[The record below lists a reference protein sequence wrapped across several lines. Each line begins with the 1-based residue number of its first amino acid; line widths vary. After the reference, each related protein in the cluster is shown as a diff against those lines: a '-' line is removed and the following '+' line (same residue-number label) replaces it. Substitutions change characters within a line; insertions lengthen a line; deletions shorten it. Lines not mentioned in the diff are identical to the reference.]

1 MKAAAFMIVKAA
13 CIIIKWVIKHSGV
26 LNSTLKLGWKL
37 GQKKHRRFSYKWFWL
52 TYFRQ
57 QPAIYF
63 QDLVWSV
70 HSWHP
75 CSRLSHTSSL
85 FGSCVLSAFG
95 SLFEVYITYT
105 HIPHPLTYP
114 LCLLSSC
121 VLSDLGSLFEVY
133 IAGGHVAPYLS
144 YPLHLHSSCVLSAFR
159 SLFEGYIADAH
170 VAHSLILCYFFGF
183 SDIQHFME
191 SFELHFHPISPQA
204 LWFWLAYAKQ
214 PVPCVCPQ

>member
-1 MKAAAFMIVKAA
+1 MKAAAFVIVKAA

-26 LNSTLKLGWKL
+26 LNSTLKLG
-37 GQKKHRRFSYKWFWL
+37 QKKHRRFSNKWFWL

-63 QDLVWSV
+63 QVLVWSV

-105 HIPHPLTYP
+105 HVPHSLTYP
-114 LCLLSSC
+114 LSPQQLCLVGFG
-121 VLSDLGSLFEVY
+121 VL
-133 IAGGHVAPYLS
+133 
-144 YPLHLHSSCVLSAFR
+144 
-159 SLFEGYIADAH
+159 DAH
-170 VAHSLILCYFFGF
+170 VAHSLLYSAIFFGF
-183 SDIQHFME
+183 SKIQHFME
-191 SFELHFHPISPQA
+191 SFELHFHPISPPA
-204 LWFWLAYAKQ
+204 LRFWLAYAKQ
-214 PVPCVCPQ
+214 PVPCVCPR

>member
-1 MKAAAFMIVKAA
+1 MKAAAFVIIKAA
-13 CIIIKWVIKHSGV
+13 CIIIKWVIKHSGM

-37 GQKKHRRFSYKWFWL
+37 GQKKHRRFSDKWFWL

-63 QDLVWSV
+63 QVLVWSV
-70 HSWHP
+70 DSWHP
-75 CSRLSHTSSL
+75 CSRLSRTSSL

-105 HIPHPLTYP
+105 HVPHSLTYP
-114 LCLLSSC
+114 LCLL
-121 VLSDLGSLFEVY
+121 
-133 IAGGHVAPYLS
+133 
-144 YPLHLHSSCVLSAFR
+144 SSCVLSAFR

-170 VAHSLILCYFFGF
+170 VADALLYSAIFFGF

-214 PVPCVCPQ
+214 PVPCVCPR